1 VSKLGME
8 WDRCEKYCLTRK
20 LKLNISGVDL
30 NILKVS
36 RKNINL
42 NKSILEF

>member
-1 VSKLGME
+1 VSKLGIE
-8 WDRCEKYCLTRK
+8 WDRCEKYGL
-20 LKLNISGVDL
+20 LKLNVSDEDL

-36 RKNINL
+36 REIINL

>member
-1 VSKLGME
+1 MGE
-8 WDRCEKYCLTRK
+8 
-20 LKLNISGVDL
+20 
-30 NILKVS
+30 ILFNQATEIEHFS